1 MDCFSFSSEKP
12 GSSELFD
19 SADVEEMEEER
30 IVRGAED
37 LEINPFDRL
46 PFSSRYYKLLKE
58 REALPIWQMKYAFM
72 ESLHHHQI
80 VIVSG
85 DAKTGKSSQV
95 SVWCK
100 EFAVFKVPQWCAEY
114 SLAAHFQHGAIICTQ
129 THKHAAVWLAL
140 RVADEMDVNIGHEVG
155 YVVPYDNCCNNETI
169 LRFSTDDMLQREM
182 MSSPL
187 LRSYGIIIVDYVL
200 ERTVPT
206 DVLLGL
212 LKDVLIL
219 RPELKLILITSHQL
233 SSKLLAYYGSVSL
246 LQVESK
252 HQTEVVYT
260 SGIQKDYFL
269 SALRLLFEIHN
280 TKRRGDVVIFL
291 ACEQEI
297 ENAFWIIQQE
307 GRNLN
312 PDLGELVPISLFP
325 NEQERILKSSE
336 NKHFKNYRRKVLLTT
351 SSGESLVWSKTV
363 SFVIDTGIQRRKV
376 YNPRIR
382 ADAVVIQPIS
392 KSQAEMRKQILGMS
406 SSGKCFCL
414 YSEEFMEKEMKQL
427 PPAKIQESNLIS
439 MVLFLKRMDIA
450 GLGHCDF
457 IDRPDPEILMQALED
472 LDYLAA
478 LDNDGNLSEFG
489 IIMSEFPV
497 DPQLSKSIL
506 ASCEFD
512 CVEEMLTIA
521 AMVTAPGCF
530 VNPPQG
536 TEEIAVTCR
545 QKFLHP
551 AGDHFTLINIYK
563 AYKEASTNAIN
574 QYYDIEKWC
583 QDYFL
588 NCSALRIAEAIRTE
602 LVDIMRR
609 IELPISAPA
618 FGLNENVLG
627 IKKALLSGYFMQIA
641 RDVDGSGNYLMLAH
655 KQVAQLHPLSIYYN
669 SRRIPEWVVFH
680 EFCITEN
687 NSIKIISAISP
698 DLFMKLAPQYYF
710 SNLPP
715 SESKDILQ
723 EVINHLSP
731 ISTIDKEQKTTI
743 EDRELEKY
751 PETPAEQRCIIQ

>member
-1 MDCFSFSSEKP
+1 MDCLSFSSEKQRC
-12 GSSELFD
+12 SELFD
-19 SADVEEMEEER
+19 STDVEEMEEER
-30 IVRGAED
+30 IGRCTED

-58 REALPIWQMKYAFM
+58 REELPIWQMKYAFM

-95 SVWCK
+95 
-100 EFAVFKVPQWCAEY
+100 PQWCAEY

-129 THKHAAVWLAL
+129 TCKHATVWLAL

-155 YVVPYDNCCNNETI
+155 YVVPCDNCCNNDTI
-169 LRFSTDDMLQREM
+169 LRFSTDEMLQREM
-182 MSSPL
+182 MSIPL
-187 LRSYGIIIVDYVL
+187 LNSYGIIIVDCIL

-206 DVLLGL
+206 DILLGL
-212 LKDVLIL
+212 LKDVLML
-219 RPELKLILITSHQL
+219 RPELKLVVITSPQL
-233 SSKLLAYYGSVSL
+233 SSKLQKYYGSVPL
-246 LQVESK
+246 LRVESK
-252 HQTEVVYT
+252 YQTEVAYT
-260 SGIQKDYFL
+260 SSIQKDYFL
-269 SALRLLFEIHN
+269 YALRLLFEIHN
-280 TKRRGDVVIFL
+280 SKRRGDVMIFL
-291 ACEQEI
+291 TCEQEI
-297 ENAFWIIQQE
+297 RNAFWIIQQE
-307 GRNLN
+307 GHNLN
-312 PDLGELVPISLFP
+312 PDLGELVPIPLIP
-325 NEQERILKSSE
+325 NEQERIFKSNE
-336 NKHFKNYRRKVLLTT
+336 EKPYKNYRRKVLLTT
-351 SSGESLVWSKTV
+351 NLGESLVWSKTV

-382 ADAVVIQPIS
+382 ANTVVIQPIS
-392 KSQAEMRKQILGMS
+392 KSQAKMRQQILGIS

-414 YSEEFMEKEMKQL
+414 YPEEFMEKEMKPL
-427 PPAKIQESNLIS
+427 PPVRIQDSNLIS

-457 IDRPDPEILMQALED
+457 IDRPDPESLMQALED

-506 ASCEFD
+506 ASCEFN

-530 VNPPQG
+530 VNPPQES
-536 TEEIAVTCR
+536 EEIAVTCR

-551 AGDHFTLINIYK
+551 AGDHFTLINVYK
-563 AYKEASTNAIN
+563 AYKEASTNAIS

-609 IELPISAPA
+609 IELPISAPN

-669 SRRIPEWVVFH
+669 SSRIPEWVVFH
-680 EFCITEN
+680 EFSITEN

-698 DLFMKLAPQYYF
+698 DLFMKLVPQYYF

-715 SESKDILQ
+715 SESKAILQ
-723 EVINHLSP
+723 EVINHLTP
-731 ISTIDKEQKTTI
+731 ISAIDDGQKNII
-743 EDRELEKY
+743 EDREFEKY
-751 PETPAEQRCIIQ
+751 PETPAEQRCFIQ